1 MIVYLY
7 KMHINEIIIKN
18 IVSYF
23 DNLIKLIKTKILE
36 TKSILTHEESIRIW

>member
-7 KMHINEIIIKN
+7 KMHINEIIIEN

-23 DNLIKLIKTKILE
+23 DNLINLIKTKTLE
-36 TKSILTHEESIRIW
+36 IKSILTHEESIRIW